1 MLKKNLILASCMVV
15 VGVIGIANIA
25 EAEEQIPE
33 VLNYSVTRA
42 LPLIKE
48 VELKS
53 GEFVEFNVGGFS
65 SDQLASKFKVKY
77 KLDTCEPETIVVD
90 RFGLYDGHHHRYS
103 SFFDYGT
110 QGTIDFSVSDDFP
123 RGINHV
129 GKERIRVMNV
139 STSTLKMKVGLA
151 SGIYVKSQ
159 EVIDYSDLEFNL

>member
-1 MLKKNLILASCMVV
+1 MKKKSLVTSCLVV
-15 VGVIGIANIA
+15 VGLFGVTNAA
-25 EAEEQIPE
+25 EAEEQIPDA
-33 VLNYSVTRA
+33 LNYSVTRA
-42 LPLIKE
+42 LPLVKE

-65 SDQLASKFKVKY
+65 SDQIASKFKVKY

-110 QGTIDFSVSDDFP
+110 QGTFDFSVSDDFP

-139 STSTLKMKVGLA
+139 STSTLKMKVGLS

-159 EVIDYSDLEFNL
+159 EVIEYKDIDFNL